1 MGRVLCCWR
10 GTGGLVLCWKGM
22 GGKVLCCWRGAGA
35 GSCAVGGVWGQG
47 PVLLEGY
54 GGRVLCFLVARCCSW
69 PAIAVVPGM
78 HTPTNLTVQRCTF
91 GAAAAPAAPATAAAA
106 AAAAAVYARLPL

>member
-1 MGRVLCCWR
+1 MW
-10 GTGGLVLCWKGM
+10 
-22 GGKVLCCWRGAGA
+22 A
-35 GSCAVGGVWGQG
+35 GSCAVGGVRGGEGPVLEGYGGQG
-47 PVLLEGY
+47 PVLLG
-54 GGRVLCFLVARCCSW
+54 CSFARCCSW

-106 AAAAAVYARLPL
+106 AAAVYARLPL

>member
-1 MGRVLCCWR
+1 MRAGSCAFGGVR
-10 GTGGLVLCWKGM
+10 GG
-22 GGKVLCCWRGAGA
+22 

-78 HTPTNLTVQRCTF
+78 HTPTNLTVQCCTF

-106 AAAAAVYARLPL
+106 AAAVYARLPL